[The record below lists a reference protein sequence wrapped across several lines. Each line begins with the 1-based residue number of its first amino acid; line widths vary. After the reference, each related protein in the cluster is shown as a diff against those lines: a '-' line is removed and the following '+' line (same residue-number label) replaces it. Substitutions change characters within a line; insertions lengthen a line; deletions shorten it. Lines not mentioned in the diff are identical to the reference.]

1 MSRGKIVSLH
11 DCRNGE
17 TKYYR
22 SYSFA
27 ILTTKIREIQR
38 RGGVIRSQKTK
49 DRTRTIGR
57 RSQRK
62 MPSYRSHY
70 ISGGISFIAADNSLR
85 FALPRGVKESLRF
98 MAQIA

>member
-17 TKYYR
+17 TEYYR

-57 RSQRK
+57 RFAEKDAQLSK
-62 MPSYRSHY
+62 
-70 ISGGISFIAADNSLR
+70 SLHKPWDKFYCSR
-85 FALPRGVKESLRF
+85 
-98 MAQIA
+98 